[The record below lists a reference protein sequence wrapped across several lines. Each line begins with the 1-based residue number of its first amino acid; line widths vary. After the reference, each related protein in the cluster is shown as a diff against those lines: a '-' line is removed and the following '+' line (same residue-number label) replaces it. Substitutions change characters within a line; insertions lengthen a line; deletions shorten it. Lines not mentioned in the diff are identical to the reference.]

1 MPIGPWEIVILVLVI
16 LLVFGARRL
25 PEIGRGL
32 GKGMR
37 EFKDAITGKEE
48 SRRQSKAPAELR
60 ATAVEEEEEPV
71 AAASER
77 ERDRTA

>member
-1 MPIGPWEIVILVLVI
+1 MPIGPWEIVILVLII

-48 SRRQSKAPAELR
+48 RRREAKEPPELR
-60 ATAVEEEEEPV
+60 ASAVEEDEPV
-71 AAASER
+71 GAGSER

>member
-1 MPIGPWEIVILVLVI
+1 MPIGPWELVI
-16 LLVFGARRL
+16 LILLIVLIFGARRL

-37 EFKDAITGKEE
+37 EFKEAITGKDE
-48 SRRQSKAPAELR
+48 RREQPKPPAELR
-60 ATAVEEEEEPV
+60 ASAVEEDEPLG
-71 AAASER
+71 AASDR